1 LLKNCLLTNF
11 KHIKKIIF
19 KILSIV
25 LFKIATIYIFA
36 IKLLLKQIV
45 LIASNSNTKL
55 LDKIFRSLLITIIIV
70 SKINFYIL
78 RTICQ
83 IY

>member
-1 LLKNCLLTNF
+1 LLKNYLLTNLN
-11 KHIKKIIF
+11 KLKKKF

-36 IKLLLKQIV
+36 IKLLLKQFV